1 MAGGRKEERCVGQ
14 FPQTVKVAREHE
26 VPAVALCHTHVVQT
40 NPNPNV
46 TCLVDWRCSFRCRR
60 LVCWLV
66 DAQLPT
72 MIVVFVIDTSPS
84 MGEPLFTNKTT
95 GGNNMTKLDLA
106 KMAVESMSKS
116 LTKRVSEHNL
126 QLQQQ
131 PMNVQKTLHNM
142 GLGYAAQ
149 DQFLLLSTSR
159 QYPKHP
165 SSAVCGAGGRLLV
178 GFGDYIVDPSADQA
192 DYSPPSTTNGSFDH
206 ELKHLQSSTWHSHPS
221 TNQQQQQQQSNS
233 DQSSLSAGA
242 QPHLPFPEDA
252 GGAVG
257 LNIALS
263 TGLSLLS
270 RYRLKNRLTEN
281 FGMGRLP
288 SPAMLAPSGST
299 TAVAALQPACLVLL
313 TDGDCLRKPPS
324 EGGGVLQ
331 LQKGSV
337 PLREFYQEP
346 FRWDQRIFCLGVGGE
361 PYVSSKDYLHPSLR
375 ALCEVTGGC
384 HTMLRSTTGL
394 STLVDQITKLMAP
407 PRAKELLLPDPLKL
421 PTSHLSQRIASTP
434 PKRLRFPREIT
445 SLAVRFVA
453 FKGLRRAHLE
463 NQHRHSEP

>member
-1 MAGGRKEERCVGQ
+1 MHTCSSSTNVALFRSSWIAAAQRSSEFFDDRGCCCRHGWSLRMAGGRKEERCVGQ

-149 DQFLLLSTSR
+149 DQFLLLSTGR

-178 GFGDYIVDPSADQA
+178 GFGDYIVDPSTDQA

-206 ELKHLQSSTWHSHPS
+206 ELKHLQASTWHSHPS
-221 TNQQQQQQQSNS
+221 TNQ
-233 DQSSLSAGA
+233 
-242 QPHLPFPEDA
+242 
-252 GGAVG
+252 
-257 LNIALS
+257 
-263 TGLSLLS
+263 
-270 RYRLKNRLTEN
+270 
-281 FGMGRLP
+281 
-288 SPAMLAPSGST
+288 
-299 TAVAALQPACLVLL
+299 
-313 TDGDCLRKPPS
+313 
-324 EGGGVLQ
+324 
-331 LQKGSV
+331 
-337 PLREFYQEP
+337 
-346 FRWDQRIFCLGVGGE
+346 
-361 PYVSSKDYLHPSLR
+361 
-375 ALCEVTGGC
+375 
-384 HTMLRSTTGL
+384 
-394 STLVDQITKLMAP
+394 
-407 PRAKELLLPDPLKL
+407 
-421 PTSHLSQRIASTP
+421 
-434 PKRLRFPREIT
+434 
-445 SLAVRFVA
+445 
-453 FKGLRRAHLE
+453 
-463 NQHRHSEP
+463 